1 MLLYSGSSFL
11 AVKPQR
17 TPQDS
22 EYCLQVDNTDNTDLG
37 FDPLEGLGDQ
47 TLNFN
52 ITDEEGVV
60 FMDADEMA
68 RKIQVLEHGRIDKSV
83 RQEIQHWLISA
94 RKVQNMKK
102 EAEEA
107 KIKKEE
113 EAKEEEKKDHVGI
126 IKELGLKHSKS
137 WAAYGMLYFDG
148 YAFANGTADYIFEDE
163 IDENGM
169 KKVHLPS

>member
-1 MLLYSGSSFL
+1 MGFNAL
-11 AVKPQR
+11 
-17 TPQDS
+17 
-22 EYCLQVDNTDNTDLG
+22 DNLD
-37 FDPLEGLGDQ
+37 DQ

-52 ITDEEGVV
+52 ITAEEGVV

-68 RKIQVLEHGRIDKSV
+68 RKIKVLEHGHIDKSV

-113 EAKEEEKKDHVGI
+113 EIKEQEKKDHVGI
-126 IKELGLKHSKS
+126 IKELGLKHCRRKS

-163 IDENGM
+163 IDEHGM
-169 KKVHLPS
+169 KKVLSFINRTAEPSSRP